1 MNRVSDPKI
10 KKETDHIMG
19 GQVLEYE
26 AKTIRLN
33 TIIDFVKS
41 GICSIE
47 VGAEKAGMSVVEFE
61 KMMNTKLGAI

>member
-1 MNRVSDPKI
+1 
-10 KKETDHIMG
+10 MG

-26 AKTIRLN
+26 AKNFFREGKLS